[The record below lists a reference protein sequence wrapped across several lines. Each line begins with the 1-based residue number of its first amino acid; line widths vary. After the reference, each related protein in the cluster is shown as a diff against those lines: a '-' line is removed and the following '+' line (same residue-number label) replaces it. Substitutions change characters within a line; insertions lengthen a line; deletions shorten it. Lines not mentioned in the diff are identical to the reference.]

1 MKPLDSFTIR
11 NDDPDSSLN
20 RIKPKKRPD
29 WLKVRLS
36 ANSTFGDVAGLMKE
50 QKLNSVCQSARCPNI
65 GECWGRGTATFMI
78 LGDICTRKCSFCAIG
93 SGKPEPP
100 DPDEPYRLVKA
111 AKEMGLHWIVVTSVD
126 RDDLPDAGAGH
137 FAAVINEVRR
147 EMPDAGIETLVP
159 DFRRREQIAVDILSE
174 SPPNIMNHNI
184 ETVPRLYRQ
193 IRPGANYE
201 GSLKLLE
208 MFSERGL
215 VTKAGLFVG
224 VGEEME
230 EVREV
235 LRDMRSSG
243 VKSLTVGQYLQ
254 PSKDQMPV
262 TRYVLPDEFQEL
274 SDYAYSIGFEHVAS
288 GPLVRSS
295 YKAEEAIS
303 VYNQNNKPKV
313 K

>member
-1 MKPLDSFTIR
+1 MKTLDTFTVK
-11 NDDPDSSLN
+11 NDNADSSLN
-20 RIKPKKRPD
+20 SIRPKKRPD
-29 WLKVRLS
+29 WLKVRLT
-36 ANSTFGDVAGLMKE
+36 ANATFGDVAGLMKD
-50 QKLNSVCQSARCPNI
+50 QNLNSVCQSARCPNI

-78 LGDICTRKCSFCAIG
+78 LGDICTRKCRFCAIG

-100 DPDEPYRLVKA
+100 DMEEPRRLVLA
-111 AKEMGLHWIVVTSVD
+111 AKEMNLHWIVVTSVD

-137 FAAVINEVRR
+137 FAAVINEVRK
-147 EMPDAGIETLVP
+147 ELPDAGIETLVP
-159 DFRRREQIAVDILSE
+159 DFRRREQIAVDILSA

-193 IRPGANYE
+193 VRPGASYE

-208 MFSERGL
+208 MFADRGL
-215 VTKAGLFVG
+215 VTKAGMFLG

-230 EVREV
+230 EVRQV

-254 PSKDQMPV
+254 PSKDQLPV
-262 TRYVLPDEFQEL
+262 TRYIHPDEFKEL
-274 SDYAYSIGFEHVAS
+274 SDYAYSIGFKHVAS

-303 VYNQNNKPKV
+303 VYGNNNSEIK
-313 K
+313 